1 MNKISFAVA
10 LLLANVSAITRK
22 HDISYLQ
29 FIDGDFPSESLNQ
42 VRSDKDAEIA
52 PITSVAQTNVESDPI
67 HGSLGPPVVS
77 DKDLYPDA
85 LFEEQ

>member
-10 LLLANVSAITRK
+10 LLLSNVSAITRK

>member
-1 MNKISFAVA
+1 
-10 LLLANVSAITRK
+10 
-22 HDISYLQ
+22 
-29 FIDGDFPSESLNQ
+29 LNQ
-42 VRSDKDAEIA
+42 VSSDKDAEVA

>member
-22 HDISYLQ
+22 HDNTYLQ
-29 FIDGDFPSESLNQ
+29 FIDGDFPAESLNQ
-42 VRSDKDAEIA
+42 VISTKDAEVA
-52 PITSVAQTNVESDPI
+52 PITSVAQTKVESDPI
-67 HGSLGPPVVS
+67 HGSLGPPVVD

>member
-1 MNKISFAVA
+1 
-10 LLLANVSAITRK
+10 
-22 HDISYLQ
+22 
-29 FIDGDFPSESLNQ
+29 LNQ
-42 VRSDKDAEIA
+42 VSSEKDAEVA

-67 HGSLGPPVVS
+67 HGSLGKPVVS